1 MATAVADG
9 LSGLLADKLSGCVAP
24 EVSESI
30 PIEIEH
36 DLQYYIYLETTL
48 VGLQQYVLN
57 TTPCYYKLKTT
68 YYKARAY
75 KNG

>member
-9 LSGLLADKLSGCVAP
+9 LSGLLADELSGCVAP

-36 DLQYYIYLETTL
+36 DLQYYICLETTL
-48 VGLQQYVLN
+48 VGLQQYLTQSLVIIH
-57 TTPCYYKLKTT
+57 
-68 YYKARAY
+68 
-75 KNG
+75 